1 MSERLPLARL
11 GERTPFRADRRFAAV
26 EEEGEPQPQP
36 LQEATFPDSE
46 QGDPLA
52 DAYAQGYADGAGDV
66 RVETLA
72 TAAADAQAGGTLQLA
87 FIRLDRALE
96 EQLRDRL
103 RATVTALCEAAL
115 APLALD
121 VDLLER
127 RVAAAAA
134 MLARADDARV
144 IRLHP
149 DDIKLLT
156 SRMRVDWEVLADP
169 SLERG
174 AIRVEGT
181 SGGVEDGPATWRKA
195 IAEALARC

>member
-72 TAAADAQAGGTLQLA
+72 AAAADAQAGGTLQLA

-103 RATVTALCEAAL
+103 RATVAALCEAAL

-156 SRMRVDWEVLADP
+156 SRMRADWEVLADP

-174 AIRVEGT
+174 AIRVEGA

>member
-103 RATVTALCEAAL
+103 RATVAALCEAAL

-156 SRMRVDWEVLADP
+156 SRMRADWEVLADP